1 MQRPVLLFALLLPLT
16 GRGTDAPSGGAAAD
30 ADKAVLHVEYE
41 IPTSRSCPGSRELK
55 PSSMPKRYEPGGW
68 HRAC

>member
-30 ADKAVLHVEYE
+30 ADKAVPHVGYE
-41 IPTSRSCPGSRELK
+41 IPTSRSCPGPAS
-55 PSSMPKRYEPGGW
+55 
-68 HRAC
+68 